1 MFKSLTL
8 RTKLL
13 VLAAVPMLSLFVAGV
28 QSVSQHYTSWKI
40 YEAQE
45 KNIAFYTAN
54 LNLVDALQSE
64 RGSASRYAS
73 GIVTKAE
80 LERYQAK
87 TDELISPWFENLRK
101 ARKNISSVK
110 PRNVDAVT
118 TASLDAVST
127 ASTDAASAASATADA
142 TSSATY
148 SDDDMDSL
156 RESVDGVERWIRDL
170 RKGVASNAQSAIE
183 ISQAYSELI
192 ASLVGIANQIARIK
206 RRGYRQVFRV

>member
-28 QSVSQHYTSWKI
+28 QSVSQHYTSWKV
-40 YEAQE
+40 YNAQD

-54 LNLVDALQSE
+54 LNLIDALQTE

-87 TDELISPWFENLRK
+87 TDELISPWFETCERHE
-101 ARKNISSVK
+101 NIFVK
-110 PRNVDAVT
+110 PQYRAVT

-127 ASTDAASAASATADA
+127 VAPMPLHASATADA

-156 RESVDGVERWIRDL
+156 RESVDGVERWIVFT
-170 RKGVASNAQSAIE
+170 KGVAAMR
-183 ISQAYSELI
+183 
-192 ASLVGIANQIARIK
+192 SLQ
-206 RRGYRQVFRV
+206 

>member
-1 MFKSLTL
+1 MFKSLSL

-13 VLAAVPMLSLFVAGV
+13 VLAAIPMLALFIAGV
-28 QSVSQHYTSWKI
+28 QSVYQDYMSWKI
-40 YEAQE
+40 YDAQE

-54 LNLVDALQSE
+54 LNLLDALQSE

-87 TDELISPWFENLRK
+87 TDELVSPWFENLRK

-118 TASLDAVST
+118 AASLDAVST
-127 ASTDAASAASATADA
+127 ASTDASSAASATADA

-156 RESVDGVERWIRDL
+156 RESVDGVERW
-170 RKGVASNAQSAIE
+170 
-183 ISQAYSELI
+183 
-192 ASLVGIANQIARIK
+192 
-206 RRGYRQVFRV
+206 